1 MSYPDSEE
9 TITIKL
15 DGKDRSRMFQLI
27 DHIEK
32 AYKIIEISKW
42 NPSHKGGF
50 HVFVTIREEKIGE

>member
-1 MSYPDSEE
+1 MSSLDPEE

-15 DGKDRSRMFQLI
+15 DGKDRSRMFQVI

-42 NPSHKGGF
+42 NQSHKGGF
-50 HVFVTIREEKIGE
+50 HVFITIQGNRP